1 MAMTVETIKKNIEK
15 NKVKIQDLQRKN
27 RDLEA
32 QLIKTE
38 NEELFKVVKAV
49 NLPNKII
56 TELLR
61 AYASGLIDLPEDIK
75 ELIEMEDEYEDEE

>member
-1 MAMTVETIKKNIEK
+1 MAMTVESIRKSIEK

-27 RDLEA
+27 RDLET
-32 QLIKTE
+32 QLLKAE

-49 NLPNKII
+49 NLPNKVI

-61 AYASGLIDLPEDIK
+61 AYASGLIDLPDDIK
-75 ELIEMEDEYEDEE
+75 ELIEMEDEDEE